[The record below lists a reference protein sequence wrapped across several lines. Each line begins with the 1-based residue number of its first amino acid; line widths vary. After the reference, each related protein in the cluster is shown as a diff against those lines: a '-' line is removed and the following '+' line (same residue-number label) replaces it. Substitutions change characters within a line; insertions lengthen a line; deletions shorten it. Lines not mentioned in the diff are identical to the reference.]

1 MVGILYFV
9 LNKKKGGYGEG
20 VKSKEEVITPGEPEL
35 TGFRK
40 LPESEPN
47 AQQLDTSSGHKS
59 KSVDTL
65 RPAISE
71 KSGIVLNFI
80 QLEKKKV
87 Y

>member
-1 MVGILYFV
+1 VIGILCFV
-9 LNKKKGGYGEG
+9 LNKKKGGYVEG
-20 VKSKEEVITPGEPEL
+20 VKSKEVITPGEPEL
-35 TGFRK
+35 SGFRK
-40 LPESEPN
+40 LLESEPN

-65 RPAISE
+65 RPAINE